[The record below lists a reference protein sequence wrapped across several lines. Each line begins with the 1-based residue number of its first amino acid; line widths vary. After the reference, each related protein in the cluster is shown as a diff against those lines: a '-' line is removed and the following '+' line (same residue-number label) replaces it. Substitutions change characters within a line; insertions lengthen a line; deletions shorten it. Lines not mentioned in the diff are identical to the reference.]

1 MPRARHSAGDI
12 VPGFIAMPPFR
23 SSMRLARL
31 RFHNVRVAHQPR
43 RSTPLLVPRGPV
55 VRMFATVVACI
66 FAALSITPDY
76 VDGAA
81 PTVRTLSV
89 RGLRVGGPTT
99 MIIDGSDLLPNPRI
113 VLTQPIASQSVKPT
127 SSATRLEIDVV
138 LDASAEPGLQSL
150 YLATDSGLSERQLIS
165 VDNLT
170 QLPFAA
176 NVDTLPAALH
186 GTLGAGTIKTKF
198 PGRAGQQLV
207 CEVESQR
214 LGSKLRPVLH
224 LYDGAGTHLAWSLPL
239 ATLRGDTRITAKLPR
254 DGDYTL
260 TLNDLQYNAPGPNHF
275 RLKIGTWQ
283 FADFAFP
290 PAVQRGSS
298 ATVRL
303 IGATSPIGGA
313 DAAGNANN
321 AGVASQ
327 PGAMSLISLPITATP
342 EAIAV
347 PALPA
352 DAIQRATFSGF
363 LPAIQVTDSPEVVE
377 AARDSATATQDLVG
391 FPVAVSGW
399 LSVVG
404 EEDRYRVKVV
414 PESKLRFEIF
424 AARLGTAIDSVLEV
438 RREAGAVLATNDDI
452 AGTTDSA
459 IDFTV
464 PKDVDTLVLAVKDSL
479 GRAGE
484 GQIYRLS
491 ATAAPASGSPTGNA
505 ATGNAATG
513 GAATGSAA
521 TGGAGPLNP
530 PDFRLVAELDRW
542 NIAAGGR
549 GVVRVR
555 VDRRGYFGPIRVDL
569 GALPTNLQP
578 EGLEIPAEASG
589 KLIVLNAKGEGIGQ
603 SLTTIRGVAMGVP
616 GEPAKLA
623 TIESD
628 GIASAAAPPVA
639 NTPPA
644 PLMAAPWLATRFAW
658 AATVAAAP
666 GFDADWQPPAD
677 AVVVLGGKL
686 SAPIV
691 CRRPPGWDG
700 PVRLV
705 VLTSQ
710 NPPLVNGKDDPNRT
724 LRAES
729 NAPVELAADP
739 KATAAWDAKLA
750 ADKVV
755 AEAQAAVDKAAT
767 GADDKAK
774 AEAMKKLEE
783 AKIKQTAA
791 IEAANAAAAAAKND
805 LSLPLVVPV
814 DLTGPSIEIAF
825 RAELLSRDKQRVL
838 QTTCTPVRT
847 LPIANPLKVSYGG
860 PTPLQAKLDAK
871 TGVTVKVA
879 GKIERRFGLTGDVS
893 VSVAGLPSG
902 IAVPKVAVKA
912 DQTDFELEL
921 KFPANQAP
929 GMISGLTLFA
939 TGKMTPQSTLEVRS
953 ADVAVLLELLASG
966 S

>member
-12 VPGFIAMPPFR
+12 VPCFIAMPPFR
-23 SSMRLARL
+23 SFMRLARL
-31 RFHNVRVAHQPR
+31 RFHNARSARQPR
-43 RSTPLLVPRGPV
+43 GSTRSLVPRGPV
-55 VRMFATVVACI
+55 VRIFATVVAVI
-66 FAALSITPDY
+66 FVALAINADC

-99 MIIDGSDLLPNPRI
+99 VIIDGSDLLPNPRI
-113 VLTQPIASQSVKPT
+113 VLSQPIASQSVKPT
-127 SSATRLEIDVV
+127 STATRLEIDVV

-165 VDNLT
+165 VDHLT

-186 GTLGAGTIKTKF
+186 GTLGAGTIKSKF

-239 ATLRGDTRITAKLPR
+239 VTLRGDTRITAKLPR

-275 RLKIGTWQ
+275 RLKIGAWQ

-303 IGATSPIGGA
+303 IGATSPIDGA
-313 DAAGNANN
+313 DGAGSANN

-352 DAIQRATFSGF
+352 DAIQRAAFSGL

-391 FPVAVSGW
+391 LPVAVSGW

-404 EEDRYRVKVV
+404 EEDRYRVKVL

-491 ATAAPASGSPTGNA
+491 ATAAPASGSPTGNV
-505 ATGNAATG
+505 
-513 GAATGSAA
+513 ATGSVA
-521 TGGAGPLNP
+521 TGGAGPLNL

-555 VDRRGYFGPIRVDL
+555 VDRRGYVGPIRVEL

-589 KLIVLNAKGEGIGQ
+589 KLVVLNAKGEGIGQ

-628 GIASAAAPPVA
+628 GINLAAAPPAA

-644 PLMAAPWLATRFAW
+644 PLTAAPWLATRFAW

-677 AVVVLGGKL
+677 AAVVLGGKL
-686 SAPIV
+686 TAPIV

-755 AEAQAAVDKAAT
+755 ADAQAAVDKAAT

-774 AEAMKKLEE
+774 AEAVKKLEE

-805 LSLPLVVPV
+805 LSLPLFVPV